1 MGERFRTRRL
11 EPDEWRRFRDIRLRS
26 LKDSPEAFGGTF
38 EGERDSDEV
47 RWRGWLTGDGWQGDV
62 GAFLA
67 EDDVTG
73 GSIGVAVCALFDAE
87 PGTAHLF
94 AMWVDPAAR
103 NRGVGRAL
111 VRAVVARAKERQA
124 HGLMLCV
131 TVGND
136 AAAALYSS
144 CGFVGTADPPR
155 PLREGSGLSI
165 VDMRLPLDDV
175 GRGIS

>member
-1 MGERFRTRRL
+1 MEKRFRTRRL
-11 EPDEWRRFRDIRLRS
+11 EPDEWPRFRDIRLRS
-26 LKDSPEAFGGTF
+26 LKDSPEAFGGTY
-38 EGERDSDEV
+38 EGERGSDET
-47 RWRGWLTGDGWQGDV
+47 RWRGWVTGDGWEGDV
-62 GAFLA
+62 AAFLA
-67 EDDVTG
+67 EDPATG
-73 GSIGVAVCALFDAE
+73 GSIGIAVCALFDAE

-94 AMWVDPAAR
+94 AMWVDPGAR

-111 VRAVVARAKERQA
+111 VRAVVARAKQRRA
-124 HGLMLCV
+124 HELMLCV

-144 CGFVGTADPPR
+144 CGFVRTADPPR

-175 GRGIS
+175 VRRI